1 MYAGGKYFSDLPQPS
16 QFSEKT
22 LIVVSVSAST
32 LEEICLQ
39 IGHLWLP
46 DVLENRLLSTWLVV
60 SNLERLLA
68 EISMPFL
75 NSNLQTTSQSIYFLE
90 RLGAS
95 SGQVGERSAPGK
107 VQNGAISLSQLIF
120 VPHYGHRVRSV
131 TAFAAVDCVSR
142 QWLL

>member
-1 MYAGGKYFSDLPQPS
+1 VYAGGKYFSDLPQPS

-95 SGQVGERSAPGK
+95 SGRVGERSVPGK
-107 VQNGAISLSQLIF
+107 V
-120 VPHYGHRVRSV
+120 
-131 TAFAAVDCVSR
+131 
-142 QWLL
+142 